1 MMIALLSPVL
11 MLLFAAPMPDK
22 GGQATQTVQYGILT
36 YRQRIVIRVP
46 KLPDPPRVPEQI
58 AASPIRWKEVKADK
72 CLAIGSIAGVAVS
85 STESVDLLTID
96 GHRLRAKFDDDC
108 PAIDFYAGL
117 YIRRPIDGMICAK
130 RDVIRSRS
138 GDSCRIEAFRE
149 LRRKR

>member
-1 MMIALLSPVL
+1 MMTVLLSPAL
-11 MLLFAAPMPDK
+11 MLLFAAPMPEK
-22 GGQATQTVQYGILT
+22 SGQARQTVQYGIMT

-46 KLPDPPRVPEQI
+46 KLPDSPRVPQQI

-72 CLAIGSIAGVAVS
+72 CLAITSITGVAVS
-85 STESVDLLTID
+85 RTESVDFLTIE
-96 GHRLRAKFDDDC
+96 GRRLRAKFDDDC

-117 YIRRPIDGMICAK
+117 YIRRTLDGMICAK
-130 RDVIRSRS
+130 RDAIRSRS